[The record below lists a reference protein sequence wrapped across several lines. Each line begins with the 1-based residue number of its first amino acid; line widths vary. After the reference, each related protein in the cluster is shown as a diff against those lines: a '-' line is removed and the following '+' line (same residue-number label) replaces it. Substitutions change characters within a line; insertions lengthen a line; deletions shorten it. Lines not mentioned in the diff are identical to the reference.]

1 MIWATKKM
9 LVIDL
14 KQRCFKVQ
22 ASLCVCVMYV
32 CFLHQKKWFTRRGR
46 DLDLWVFILIVFAF
60 SLPQDETVFAWLLR
74 TKLYIFCYMN
84 HYKQQL
90 WKGTLGPVIILM
102 KQKDCI
108 PSEVNFSRSQIKML
122 SPHSKHAGNGAKTI
136 GGSDRLSVLSSLQ
149 THHRRQSGPLDNPQ
163 WPKFWSRFIKLI
175 I

>member
-1 MIWATKKM
+1 MSHQTDVGHWFETEVFQSAG
-9 LVIDL
+9 
-14 KQRCFKVQ
+14 F
-22 ASLCVCVMYV
+22 SVCMCYERV
-32 CFLHQKKWFTRRGR
+32 FPSPKKKWFTWRGR
-46 DLDLWVFILIVFAF
+46 DLDLWVFILIVFAY
-60 SLPQDETVFAWLLR
+60 SLPQDEVVIAWLSR
-74 TKLYIFCYMN
+74 TKLYIFCYVN

-149 THHRRQSGPLDNPQ
+149 TQHRRQPGPLDNPQ